1 MGYDSSSSDDAQLL
15 VDELERLDQQNP
27 LVEELDETQTEVDD
41 EKLLNKEEMQNQL
54 MKLTTKMNSAK
65 NLRNFLGGVQ
75 LHLVAQ
81 GLVVQVFAMK

>member
-41 EKLLNKEEMQNQL
+41 EKLLNKEEM
-54 MKLTTKMNSAK
+54 
-65 NLRNFLGGVQ
+65 
-75 LHLVAQ
+75 
-81 GLVVQVFAMK
+81 